1 MLNFA
6 PTKEISLRPYQA
18 DAIENLRNGIRAGKR
33 RLLLVAGTGAG
44 KTLTSA
50 HLLQEADRKGS
61 YALFIVDRVALV
73 DQTSAVFDEY
83 GIQHG
88 IVQGINSRWAP
99 RENVQVCSAQT
110 LARRSLPRDP
120 ALIVVDEAHC
130 QYKATLEFMA
140 RYPNAVKIGLTATPF
155 TKGMGEHWDDVVNV
169 IPTRQLINDGFLIEP
184 KIYIAKSPDDADLGL
199 NSYGEFSDASA
210 TTAGIQIV
218 GDVVQEWVA
227 KTTERFGGPV
237 KTASSGDFAM

>member
-88 IVQGINSRWAP
+88 IVQGINSRWTP

-120 ALIVVDEAHC
+120 RGPR
-130 QYKATLEFMA
+130 A
-140 RYPNAVKIGLTATPF
+140 RRARRAARLRDMLAAPEVRGA
-155 TKGMGEHWDDVVNV
+155 
-169 IPTRQLINDGFLIEP
+169 
-184 KIYIAKSPDDADLGL
+184 
-199 NSYGEFSDASA
+199 
-210 TTAGIQIV
+210 V
-218 GDVVQEWVA
+218 GDRRGRRSVGLPA
-227 KTTERFGGPV
+227 G
-237 KTASSGDFAM
+237 A